1 MGIKKYKYVSVD
13 VLIGAET
20 VLTGELIS
28 KSAVKIDG
36 AVHGNITTTQE
47 VIVSESG
54 TVEGNITAAG
64 LIVSGKIIGDAKI
77 TEQLLIKETGHLEG
91 NIEAGS
97 LVIEAGGEFYGMNR
111 SVKHTAESSS
121 TEAET
126 E

>member
-13 VLIGAET
+13 VLIGADT
-20 VLTGELIS
+20 VLTGELNS

-36 AVHGNITTTQE
+36 TVQGNITTAQE

-64 LIVSGKIIGDAKI
+64 LIVSGKITGDAKI
-77 TEQLLIKETGHLEG
+77 TDQLLIKETGYLEG

-111 SVKHTAESSS
+111 SVKRTTDSSAAESV
-121 TEAET
+121 
-126 E
+126 